1 MITDIIWY
9 HTATINLFLIL
20 IFSGIS
26 LSIFFYGNIVKF
38 IKYTRIYFFT
48 YYALLVMIGFDG
60 LIAMILSKRELSINM
75 ILMIGAF
82 FILIG
87 LEIYKFLQFKRFVHS
102 PNNILDNYRK
112 IAVIVAVIQILI
124 TVSFVWIYL
133 K

>member
-1 MITDIIWY
+1 MIADVIWY

-26 LSIFFYGNIVKF
+26 ISIFFYSNIAKF

-75 ILMIGAF
+75 NLMIGAF
-82 FILIG
+82 FVLLG
-87 LEIYKFLQFKRFVHS
+87 LEIYKFIRFKKFINS
-102 PNNILDNYRK
+102 PNNIINSYRK
-112 IAVIVAVIQILI
+112 IAIVVAVTQIFI